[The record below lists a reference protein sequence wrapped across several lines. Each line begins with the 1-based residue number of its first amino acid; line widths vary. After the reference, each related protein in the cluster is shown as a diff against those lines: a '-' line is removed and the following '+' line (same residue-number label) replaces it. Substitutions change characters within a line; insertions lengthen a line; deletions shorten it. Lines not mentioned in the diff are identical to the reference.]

1 MERSVRVNAG
11 SGSSGD
17 PGPPSDNRWPSV
29 NIHGQRAPE
38 PMLHP
43 DPDAGSAFEGPA
55 GKEPTRRPNTMTRA
69 GTAADQGPCLYFGP
83 AGQRCERRATRDGF
97 CARHQAGASAVRVPI
112 LTPKRIAAFLVAI
125 AMLWPELVRIVSAL
139 LRLLR

>member
-1 MERSVRVNAG
+1 M
-11 SGSSGD
+11 
-17 PGPPSDNRWPSV
+17 P
-29 NIHGQRAPE
+29 
-38 PMLHP
+38 HP
-43 DPDAGSAFEGPA
+43 DPDVGSAFEGPA

-112 LTPKRIAAFLVAI
+112 LTPKKIAAFLVAI